1 MRAKKVA
8 YLKTKTFAVLCFIF
22 MFPMLSIAQEDDVWK
37 SLDSLDINYANSLF
51 SEKDINSIVG
61 IWESHN
67 GVIFMIKDYC
77 KDNTSTTYQMVM
89 LKDRVF
95 YGNWHKKIQCG
106 KIVGVISSTANEKIF
121 SCEFKGN
128 AIKTKQ
134 FHLTFKDNKLVYT
147 GSSSLNRKLFA
158 VKTYP
163 ITLKKENKPIS
174 HTPLSKSKI
183 KKEGTK

>member
-1 MRAKKVA
+1 MKSSWLTYFGTKV
-8 YLKTKTFAVLCFIF
+8 LTSLCFIF
-22 MFPMLSIAQEDDVWK
+22 MLPMLLIAQEQNIWK
-37 SLDSLDINYANSLF
+37 SIDSLDIKGANSLF

-77 KDNTSTTYQMVM
+77 NNDTSKTYQMVM
-89 LKDRVF
+89 LKDKV
-95 YGNWHKKIQCG
+95 YYCNWHKKIPCG
-106 KIVGVISSTANEKIF
+106 KIVGIITETANECIF

-128 AIKTKQ
+128 AIITKQ
-134 FHLTFKDNKLVYT
+134 FHLTLKDNKLVHT

-163 ITLKKENKPIS
+163 IPLKKEEKPIP